1 MSSNKLAT
9 LKENS
14 LFTLLTNML
23 RISYGMIY
31 NTVDNVKRYS
41 MLKVQSGTDLRR
53 RYFTLMK
60 YAFEVL
66 DQ

>member
-14 LFTLLTNML
+14 LFTLLANMI

-31 NTVDNVKRYS
+31 NIVDNVKRYS

-53 RYFTLMK
+53 RYFTMIK